1 MKVSPEMGS
10 VINVIKKGKEE
21 QYQKKVQDDLA
32 QERIEDIVTVE
43 NRQASRSRVESVE
56 EAREILSAV
65 TKDMEN
71 VSSSLYKLNFQRVSK
86 IIN

>member
-10 VINVIKKGKEE
+10 VINVIKKEKDE

-71 VSSSLYKLNFQRVSK
+71 VSSSLYKLNIQRVSK

>member
-10 VINVIKKGKEE
+10 VINVIKKEKDE

-32 QERIEDIVTVE
+32 QERIEDIVSVE